1 MSTPVY
7 VILLAAG
14 RGARF
19 GADINKCFVD
29 LQGKSILRRSYEAF
43 LQSDLVSGIAVVV
56 SKGEEE
62 KAESLLHPVID
73 QRFLGFVNGGKERAE
88 SVLFGLRYLSRA
100 PENGMPLIL
109 VHDAARCLVTPDL
122 IDQCIDMSLRDHV
135 GVAPAIAVTDT
146 IRQVAVNGRIE
157 RRLDRSQ
164 LRRMQTPQCAFLD
177 ILTFAYETC
186 LRQQLTVTDDLSALE
201 AVGYP
206 VRLIE
211 GDARNLKITMPEDFD
226 LAEIWLEKAK

>member
-7 VILLAAG
+7 VLLLAAG

-19 GADINKCFVD
+19 GADTNKCFVD
-29 LQGKSILRRSYEAF
+29 LRGKSILRRSYEAF

-56 SKGEEE
+56 SKGEED

-109 VHDAARCLVTPDL
+109 VHDAARCLVSPAL
-122 IDQCIDMSLRDHV
+122 IDQCVEASLRDHV
-135 GVAPAIAVTDT
+135 GIAPAIAVTDT
-146 IRQVAVNGRIE
+146 IRQVAENGRIE
-157 RRLDRSQ
+157 SRLNRDR
-164 LRRMQTPQCAFLD
+164 LRAMQTPQCAFLD

-186 LRQQLTVTDDLSALE
+186 ERQQLTITDDLSALE

-206 VRLIE
+206 VRLIDGE
-211 GDARNLKITMPEDFD
+211 SRNLKITTPEDFD
-226 LAEIWLEKAK
+226 LAEIWLEKAE